1 MCDIL
6 LVPVDE
12 RKWTMPSLDTDTLA
26 MVLATLRDYATK
38 ELKPAYLR
46 ELDARDEFPHGV
58 LKDLYNPDKI
68 GIHLIFIPEEYDGLG
83 GGAYDVYRVSE
94 EMAKIDLG
102 IATGVLA
109 TFLGTDPIVV
119 GGTEAQKAHWMGR
132 IAREGLLVAYGAT
145 EPQAGSDLGT
155 LTTKAVP
162 VEENGRI
169 VGYKLSGRK
178 QWISNGG
185 VAKLYT
191 ILANAPGGLTWFVLE
206 AGQPGFSFGKPE
218 DKHGIRA
225 SNTAALFLDEVFVP
239 VENLVGGVEGKG
251 LAQAQAVFG
260 YTRLMVG
267 SFGLGGGWAALE
279 RAIRYSQT
287 RTQGGGLLST
297 KQAYTHKLL
306 VPNAVKLEAARS
318 YIEWVAERIDGGD
331 PEQQTEGAVAKY
343 FATESGNKAAE
354 DAIQAHGGY
363 GYTKEYMVEKI
374 KRDVR
379 ITCIY
384 EGTSEI
390 MEWTIA
396 RDRWQQHL
404 KSKGAFYNDWAAKLE
419 LFAQT
424 TPDTGAATA
433 ALGLRAL
440 AVILE
445 RCRLDRLTR
454 SQHVLFRLG
463 ELIAWAETAAVF
475 SERAATKPTV
485 ATPFAP
491 ATQRLFAR
499 VHAREAA
506 FKVANDGLR
515 WAIAAGQTDPSLAAS
530 LGLPAIFSAQAGQI
544 EEMNL
549 VAEQLCVAYPAA

>member
-1 MCDIL
+1 M
-6 LVPVDE
+6 
-12 RKWTMPSLDTDTLA
+12 TTTTTLDAETLE
-26 MVLATLRDYATK
+26 MVLATIREYAAK
-38 ELKPAYLR
+38 ELKPEYLR
-46 ELDARDEFPHGV
+46 ELDERDEFPHKV
-58 LKDLYNPDKI
+58 LKDLYDENKI
-68 GIHLIFIPEEYDGLG
+68 GVHLIFIPEEYGGLG

-119 GGTEAQKAHWMGR
+119 GGTEEQKAHWMGR
-132 IAREGLLVAYGAT
+132 IASEGLLVAYGAT

-162 VEENGRI
+162 VEEDGKL
-169 VGYKLSGRK
+169 VGYKISGRK

-185 VAKLYT
+185 VAKIYT
-191 ILANAPGGLTWFVLE
+191 ILANAPGGPSWFVME

-225 SNTAALFLDEVFVP
+225 SNTAALFLDEVFIP
-239 VENLVGGVEGKG
+239 VENLVGGVEGQG

-287 RTQGGGLLST
+287 RVQGGGLLST

-306 VPNAVKLEAARS
+306 VPNAVRLEAARA
-318 YIEWVAERIDGGD
+318 YIEWVADRIDGGD
-331 PEQQTEGAVAKY
+331 PNQQTEGAVAKY

-363 GYTKEYMVEKI
+363 GYTKEYMVEKH

-390 MEWTIA
+390 LEWTIA
-396 RDRWQQHL
+396 RDRWQAHL
-404 KSKGAFYNDWAAKLE
+404 KTKGSFYNDWAAQLE
-419 LFAQT
+419 RLAAA
-424 TPDTGAATA
+424 TPDTGAGAA
-433 ALGLRAL
+433 ALAMRAL
-440 AVILE
+440 ATVME

-454 SQHVLFRLG
+454 NQHILFRLG
-463 ELIAWAETAAVF
+463 ELIAWAETAAIF
-475 SERAATKPTV
+475 AERAAAKPSEASALSTD
-485 ATPFAP
+485 ALRAM
-491 ATQRLFAR
+491 AR

-506 FKVANDGLR
+506 LKVAADGLR
-515 WAIAAGQTDPSLAAS
+515 WCISAGQTDPNLAGS
-530 LGLPAIFSAQAGQI
+530 LGLPAVYAAQAGQI
-544 EEMNL
+544 EDMNL
-549 VAEQLCVAYPAA
+549 VAEQLIKAFPAE